1 MDGLVDG
8 NDSIGKGT
16 DMYVLI
22 IIQTAKD
29 GTVTPAAYAY
39 KTLDEAKAAYYSE
52 LAAGA
57 SGDAL
62 AYDACI
68 VVSQTGGVVKYE
80 CVEHEAKATGASGSG
95 ATSVAEAS
103 ES

>member
-1 MDGLVDG
+1 MD
-8 NDSIGKGT
+8 NRIGRNL
-16 DMYVLI
+16 MYVLI

-39 KTLDEAKAAYYSE
+39 ETLDEAKAAYYQE

-62 AYDACI
+62 ASDACI
-68 VVSQTGGVVKYE
+68 VVNQTGGVVKYE
-80 CVEHEAKATGASGSG
+80 CVEHKAEAAP
-95 ATSVAEAS
+95 AEAS
-103 ES
+103 GKASES